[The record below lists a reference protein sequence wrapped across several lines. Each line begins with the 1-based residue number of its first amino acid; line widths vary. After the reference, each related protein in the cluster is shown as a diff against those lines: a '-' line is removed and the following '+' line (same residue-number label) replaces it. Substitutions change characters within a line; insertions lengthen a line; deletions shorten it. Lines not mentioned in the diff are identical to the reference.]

1 MGLDMYLVGHHYHTA
16 YKDDVPRPMLDDKYH
31 IESMTIDLGYWR
43 KHADL
48 HGYIINTFADGVD
61 ECQKIELSEDDL
73 DKIIKAIKND
83 ELEKDHEG
91 FFFGN
96 SKALG
101 HYDKKEKDR
110 AISIIQRAKTFLQ
123 EGAKMM
129 KESELYMQPRYVY
142 YRASW

>member
-1 MGLDMYLVGHHYHTA
+1 
-16 YKDDVPRPMLDDKYH
+16 
-31 IESMTIDLGYWR
+31 MTIDLGYWR

-83 ELEKDHEG
+83 ELEKDHSG

-96 SKALG
+96 SKAFG
-101 HYDKKEKDR
+101 YYDKEEKDLSKETLKGQNQVKTQQVKNQ
-110 AISIIQRAKTFLQ
+110 AQKAKGFESSGNDVLGGGMRL
-123 EGAKMM
+123 GAFDP
-129 KESELYMQPRYVY
+129 Q
-142 YRASW
+142 

>member
-1 MGLDMYLVGHHYHTA
+1 MGLDMYLVGHHYNTA
-16 YKDDVPRPMLDDKYH
+16 YRDDVPRPKLDDKYD
-31 IESMTIDLGYWR
+31 IESMNVDLGYWR

-83 ELEKDHEG
+83 KLEKDHKG

-110 AISIIQRAKTFLQ
+110 AIALFQRAKTFLQ
-123 EGAKMM
+123 EGVNMM

-142 YRASW
+142 YQASW

>member
-1 MGLDMYLVGHHYHTA
+1 MGLDMYLVGHHYNTA
-16 YKDDVPRPMLDDKYH
+16 YKDDVPRPMLDNKYH
-31 IESMTIDLGYWR
+31 IESMNVDLGYWR

-48 HGYIINTFADGVD
+48 HGYIV
-61 ECQKIELSEDDL
+61 

-110 AISIIQRAKTFLQ
+110 AISILQRAKTFLQ

-129 KESELYMQPRYVY
+129 KESKLYMQPRYVY
-142 YRASW
+142 YQASW